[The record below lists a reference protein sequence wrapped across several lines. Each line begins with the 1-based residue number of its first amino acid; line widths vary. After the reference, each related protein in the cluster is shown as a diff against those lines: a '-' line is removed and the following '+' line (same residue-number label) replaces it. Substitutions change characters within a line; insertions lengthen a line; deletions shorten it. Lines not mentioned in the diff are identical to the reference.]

1 MQKIF
6 TSLALTAALVAGF
19 QASAD
24 AQMRT
29 STPTRTKATVVT
41 TAPAAPMLGVG
52 YKLGNGIGFVGA
64 DVIVNP
70 MPNLSLDL
78 QMASFD
84 GGFAYAPSIQYHLDM
99 ANGPYVG
106 VGYRGELNTASKL
119 SGVFG
124 NVGWHYMPM
133 PNVGLTAGVG
143 YQKVIGAPDEFNYEA
158 GIRYFFM

>member
-1 MQKIF
+1 MQKILS
-6 TSLALTAALVAGF
+6 SLALSAALVVGF

-29 STPTRTKATVVT
+29 STPTKTKATVVT
-41 TAPAAPMLGVG
+41 TPAAPMLGIG
-52 YKLGNGIGFVGA
+52 YKLGNGIGFAGA

-78 QMASFD
+78 QVASFD
-84 GGFAYAPSIQYHLDM
+84 GGFAYAPAIQYHLDM

-106 VGYRGELNTASKL
+106 VGYRGELNTVSNR

-133 PNVGLTAGVG
+133 PNVGLLAGVG
-143 YQKVIGAPDEFNYEA
+143 YQKVIGAPDEINYEA